1 MGSQDR
7 RGGRE
12 APFPENN
19 RQKSGREEKN
29 LLAYVLLLH
38 WRHSLT
44 EEGGGEGR
52 TIERRLRGQ
61 RRKEEEGAFLPSP
74 FGGSPSCSGAL
85 VGGGALPLL
94 VSASGV
100 LPPPPV

>member
-12 APFPENN
+12 APFPEHN

-38 WRHSLT
+38 WRRCGHSLT
-44 EEGGGEGR
+44 EEGGGKR
-52 TIERRLRGQ
+52 
-61 RRKEEEGAFLPSP
+61 EEQ
-74 FGGSPSCSGAL
+74 
-85 VGGGALPLL
+85 
-94 VSASGV
+94 
-100 LPPPPV
+100 